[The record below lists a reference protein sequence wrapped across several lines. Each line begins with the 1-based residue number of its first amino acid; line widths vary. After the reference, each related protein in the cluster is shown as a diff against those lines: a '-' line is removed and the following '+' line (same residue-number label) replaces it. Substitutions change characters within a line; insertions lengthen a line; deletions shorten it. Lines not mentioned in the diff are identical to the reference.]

1 MHVELERERER
12 EEGGMGGGE
21 EGETGMPGVHFSPLN
36 EKQVTV
42 HCETV
47 RLVGKLRAEGKVG
60 GEKKKKE
67 KGKRPSLLSA
77 I

>member
-1 MHVELERERER
+1 MHVELEREKEREK

-47 RLVGKLRAEGKVG
+47 RFVGKLRAEGTV
-60 GEKKKKE
+60 EKKKRKRKE
-67 KGKRPSLLSA
+67 TSLLSG